1 MTVGSLAFRFD
12 GRVVD
17 VTTPCLLSPWF
28 FLYFW
33 AFLGKHKTHTY
44 YVFKTWAASEVFS
57 NFCRFYFIFRD
68 LLFYLFTHFFS
79 QIGHISYTSCS
90 LLLKIGYLN
99 SRNQFFSSFR
109 SCCWLWKDTFTDW
122 LKVILQRLFLFLINF
137 LVRIPEIQKSPFKEK
152 APLSKQS
159 LVCRFAVSFG
169 LYSRI

>member
-1 MTVGSLAFRFD
+1 MTVGSLASRFD
-12 GRVVD
+12 GRVVG

-57 NFCRFYFIFRD
+57 NFSVIYYFIY
-68 LLFYLFTHFFS
+68 LLIFS
-79 QIGHISYTSCS
+79 QIGHISDTSCS
-90 LLLKIGYLN
+90 FLLKIGYLN
-99 SRNQFFSSFR
+99 SRNQFFSSFK
-109 SCCWLWKDTFTDW
+109 SCCWPWKDTFTDW